1 MCTAKRKERWFKDL
15 EMEVCSREAD
25 DDGADEVVA
34 HGVFV
39 KDLHLE
45 AVVAFNHV
53 EIALLIPIGALAA
66 AFVGFAAPG

>member
-1 MCTAKRKERWFKDL
+1 
-15 EMEVCSREAD
+15 MEVCSREAD

-45 AVVAFNHV
+45 AVVSFNHV
-53 EIALLIPIGALAA
+53 ETALLIPIGALAA